1 MFLFASAAVLSVALG
16 QYQPMAQNNSGQPES
31 TPPINSRSTQINNSA
46 SRLTTIHF
54 LESPD
59 KEPYSVTISGT
70 NISCMAPCSLQGPAG
85 FVEMDFRSG
94 EDVYTKTIPIDGSTV
109 NLTYRDQGSALAGG
123 LWLGVGAGL
132 SLALTIGGAAYY
144 GDGRGDSHEI
154 KDAKYMIVTGS
165 IGLLTSVITGSI
177 LIHRYRTR
185 VLQTDDQSIADTSS
199 PLDSLQ
205 VALVPTRGGFAAGA
219 GFQF

>member
-1 MFLFASAAVLSVALG
+1 MFLFATAAVLSVALG
-16 QYQPMAQNNSGQPES
+16 QYQPMEQNNSGQPES
-31 TPPINSRSTQINNSA
+31 PINNYATQINNPA

-70 NISCMAPCSLQGPAG
+70 NISCMAPCSLQGPPG

-94 EDVYTKTIPIDGSTV
+94 EDVYMKTIPIVGSTV

-132 SLALTIGGAAYY
+132 SSALTIGGALLIHDSKVYNENYTKGFYY
-144 GDGRGDSHEI
+144 HDDQKVDG
-154 KDAKYMIVTGS
+154 IVMVTIGS
-165 IGLLTSVITGSI
+165 IGLLTSVITGSN

-185 VLQTDDQSIADTSS
+185 VLQTDDQ
-199 PLDSLQ
+199 
-205 VALVPTRGGFAAGA
+205 
-219 GFQF
+219 